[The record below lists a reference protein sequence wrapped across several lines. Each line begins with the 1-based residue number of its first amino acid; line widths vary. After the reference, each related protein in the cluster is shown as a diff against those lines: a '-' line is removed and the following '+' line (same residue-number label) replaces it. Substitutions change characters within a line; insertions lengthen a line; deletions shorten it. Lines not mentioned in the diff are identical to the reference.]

1 MLKSKIK
8 IKTNLLILAI
18 CIGLAL
24 PVLVFGAE
32 LSDHNDNSAQTSDLM
47 NNADFLKKA
56 RGYLLL
62 DPQESDG
69 VWYIHP
75 LSVRPYNISRP
86 FAAFKMISQQGIG
99 VSNTTLKKIPT
110 ARSSSRGNIKLRK
123 KLAGRILLQVQNN
136 GKAWYVN
143 PRDLKRY
150 YLGRSD
156 EMLAS
161 IRQLGIPVY
170 ANNDPEEAKETP
182 VGNEDIGEMSAGREE
197 AAKKKPTSYQY
208 QRKKIITPRGSF
220 NAEIIEI
227 DLSDYRLKIVS
238 DAASDSECHDNCP
251 TKSLEDF
258 VIQNKAVAG
267 VIGTYFC
274 PKDYRDC
281 ADHDGSFQWM
291 AYNHSND
298 AMINEYRNNTNNGA
312 LIVFDDKQRSYFYL
326 HTRSFEG
333 KKEFEKKYD
342 AKITAAISNWPALR
356 YDSKSVFNAKAIDKR
371 QLSIRGNRSAIGLKG
386 RKVYFIAVRGGT
398 IPDLSSVVD
407 QLEMDYALNLD
418 GGGFY
423 FDDQY
428 IIGPGRNI
436 PNAIM
441 LVERQ

>member
-1 MLKSKIK
+1 MIK
-8 IKTNLLILAI
+8 TKTKTNLVILAV
-18 CIGLAL
+18 CIGFVL

-32 LSDHNDNSAQTSDLM
+32 TADYNDGGVKTSGLMSD
-47 NNADFLKKA
+47 ADFLKKT
-56 RGYLLL
+56 RGYFLL
-62 DPQESDG
+62 DPRESDG
-69 VWYIHP
+69 VWYINP
-75 LSVRPYNISRP
+75 LSARPYNISRT
-86 FAAFKMISQQGIG
+86 FAAFKAISKQGIG
-99 VSNTTLKKIPT
+99 VSNATLKKIPT
-110 ARSSSRGNIKLRK
+110 AKSSSHGNVKLRK
-123 KLAGRILLQVQNN
+123 KLAGRILLQVQNK
-136 GKAWYVN
+136 GKAWYVS
-143 PRDLKRY
+143 PKDLKRY

-156 EMLAS
+156 EMLSA
-161 IRQLGIPVY
+161 IRRLSVPIY
-170 ANNDPEEAKETP
+170 ANDDPEEAREASS
-182 VGNEDIGEMSAGREE
+182 VAGDIGETIPGREE
-197 AAKKKPTSYQY
+197 AGKKKTANYLY
-208 QRKKIITPRGSF
+208 QRQKIITARGAF

-227 DLSDYRLKIVS
+227 DFSANHLKIISDAVS
-238 DAASDSECHDNCP
+238 DAECHDNCP

-291 AYNHSND
+291 IYNHSNNT
-298 AMINEYRNNTNNGA
+298 MINEYRNKTSNGA

-326 HTRSFEG
+326 HTKDFEG
-333 KKEFEKKYD
+333 KKEFEKKHD

-356 YDSKSVFNAKAIDKR
+356 YDSKSVFNVKAIDER
-371 QLSIRGNRSAIGLKG
+371 QLSIRGNRSAIGFKG
-386 RKVYFIAVRGGT
+386 HKVYFIAVRGGT

-423 FDDQY
+423 FDGQY

-441 LVERQ
+441 LVER